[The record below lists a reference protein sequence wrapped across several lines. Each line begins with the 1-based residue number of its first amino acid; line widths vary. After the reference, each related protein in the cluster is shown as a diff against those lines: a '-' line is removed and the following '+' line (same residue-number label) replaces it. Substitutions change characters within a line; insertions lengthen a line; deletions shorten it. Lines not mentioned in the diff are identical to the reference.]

1 VTPDGIALRHST
13 VIDDVWSTL
22 IEVYADVRADQLH
35 LPHYSVE
42 RFGEQLARHAS
53 DPGWEVVIGYDA
65 EEPVGFAYANTLT
78 PDDRWWR
85 RMATP
90 LPDGCTETSTVAV
103 KEIMLRKPWRGQG
116 IALLIHDEL
125 LRDRPEEQVSLL
137 VNALNGDGKVKAL
150 YESWGYEAIS
160 TQQPSVDGP
169 VLTAMLR
176 RTHLQPEALSSVEKL

>member
-1 VTPDGIALRHST
+1 MTPDGIALRHST
-13 VIDDVWSTL
+13 VIDEVWSTL

-53 DPGWEVVIGYDA
+53 DPGWEVVVGYDA
-65 EEPVGFAYANTLT
+65 AEPVGFAYANSLT

-85 RMATP
+85 RMTTP
-90 LPDGCTETSTVAV
+90 LPDGCTERPTVAV

-116 IALLIHDEL
+116 IARLIHDEL

-137 VNALNGDGKVKAL
+137 VNALNGNGKVKAL
-150 YESWGYEAIS
+150 YESWGYQPIS

-169 VLTAMLR
+169 VLTVMLR
-176 RTHLQPEALSSVEKL
+176 RTRPKAADVEKL

>member
-1 VTPDGIALRHST
+1 VTADGIALRHST

-35 LPHYSVE
+35 LPNYSVE
-42 RFGEQLARHAS
+42 RFGEQLARHGS

-65 EEPVGFAYANTLT
+65 AEPVGFAYANSLT

-85 RMATP
+85 RMTTA
-90 LPDGCTETSTVAV
+90 LPDGCNETSTVAV

-150 YESWGYEAIS
+150 YESWGYEPIS

-169 VLTAMLR
+169 ILTAMLR
-176 RTHLQPEALSSVEKL
+176 RTHPASRSAG

>member
-1 VTPDGIALRHST
+1 M
-13 VIDDVWSTL
+13 IDDVWSTL

-65 EEPVGFAYANTLT
+65 EEPVGFAYASTLT

-137 VNALNGDGKVKAL
+137 WTVWVR
-150 YESWGYEAIS
+150 I
-160 TQQPSVDGP
+160 
-169 VLTAMLR
+169 R
-176 RTHLQPEALSSVEKL
+176 RFG

>member
-1 VTPDGIALRHST
+1 MTPDGIALRHST
-13 VIDDVWSTL
+13 VIDEVWSTL

-53 DPGWEVVIGYDA
+53 DPGWEVVIGYDTA
-65 EEPVGFAYANTLT
+65 EPVGFAYVNTLT

-90 LPDGCTETSTVAV
+90 LPGGCAERSTVAV

-116 IALLIHDEL
+116 IARLIHDEL
-125 LRDRPEEQVSLL
+125 LRGRSEAQVSLL
-137 VNALNGDGKVKAL
+137 VNGDGKVKAL
-150 YESWGYEAIS
+150 YESWGYEPIS

-169 VLTAMLR
+169 VLTAMLWLTR
-176 RTHLQPEALSSVEKL
+176 PASRSAD